1 MQYDSRPRSKPGGV
15 QISDEEFSEFSNIT
29 YDQIMAM
36 VDVGKLKKL
45 EGYMRQ
51 EGYFPTADTASLR
64 LKELGHLDPVA
75 NSAASKAEKA
85 EALKSIKAFTEKAK
99 TSAPVAGKPSRVQD
113 DKSLPPVRPGAV
125 LQVAPIASK
134 PQATEQTDSGSGV
147 KAIPSSSGEDKKDSK
162 FGPGTVRSGKE
173 YYKDWDKFADEEA
186 DSDDEDEVAAPAVK
200 KPATPAAGDAA
211 AAPAPAGPRGP
222 ELTNR
227 LIELNAGLSEAE
239 RMWNA
244 EREKEKGNEC
254 FRAKEFAPAVERY
267 TVSLGYWPEA
277 APVHGNRAAAYI
289 KLKMWAEA
297 EADCNAAL
305 ALDSAFVKA
314 HVRRAAA
321 RLEMNKPAL
330 AMEDIEAALAADP
343 SNREVIAM
351 RDKAER
357 ILDRAT
363 LKRVVIEEMDDSSE
377 DEDEE
382 TADSVAAK
390 PPTPP
395 LAPPSAASK
404 TRIAVVEDD
413 SSEEEEE
420 SKPEPKPVPQPA
432 QQPAQAPPAE
442 RKTRIAVVEDDSDD
456 DEEEDTKPAQP
467 AAVPPK
473 PTPATAAPKPAPAP
487 ASAKAAPA
495 PTAPKTAP
503 VPAAPKAAAAVP
515 PASAPKPT
523 TAPAAAPVPAPAA
536 PKPTPAQAPA
546 SAASKPTHAP
556 TPAAVP
562 APAPAAPK
570 PTPAPTPAPAPAAP
584 KPPVPAPKSP
594 DQLADDFKVQGN
606 QLVGAGELGKAME
619 MYDKAVQLAPDNSL
633 LYSNRALCKLKK
645 SDFKGCL
652 KDSSMA
658 IALDPHNMKAMH
670 RRAMAKKELGLL
682 VAARTDLNIATEM
695 AAAGSKEKEQMKK
708 DMRGIVEAMVRREQ
722 QKKEE
727 AAKAKAKSAAA
738 SREYKYKGGVTI
750 EEIEDEDDTPVPSKA
765 DGEVISTAQMETIE
779 SDATKTALSVSRKAA
794 DARKEWEG
802 KQAEI
807 SKSARE
813 AEEAAAALAAQE
825 QVQIKAAA
833 DLAGADELAGLSVDQ
848 VKDRGNLCFQQK
860 DYAGAVALYARCLAL
875 EPFNIAV
882 LCNMAMTQNK
892 MGNAQGALEH
902 CDKVL
907 AAAADDDAAV
917 VVDAKAMAKA
927 RHSIALEEEIAD
939 VVQRVQASI
948 RPGTPDPKPP
958 LASEGHP
965 QRRKIPVEESDDD
978 EEMQA
983 PAPAVLLPNPQPSEA
998 VQSPKAQSTEAVQVP
1013 EPEPTSAPVA
1023 TTSQP
1028 AKSAAEVAE
1037 TERLAG
1043 NEHFKKGEMEE
1054 AVACYGRSIE
1064 ATPAAAAYANRA
1076 LVLLKLQRAAEA
1088 EADCRVALK
1097 LEPGYDK
1104 AENRLAS
1111 ALRALGGL
1119 GQLAEA
1125 KALLDKLAT
1134 SMPGNPNI
1142 ARERREVMVEEV
1154 SSSDS
1159 EDDGTAVLRSS
1170 SSISPQAQSQASSTA
1185 SVPQPA
1191 PPSASAKV
1199 KPSEVKPSEAKAPMS
1214 AGKVHAAASAKAAA
1228 AIDKLALKT
1237 PATPKTAIDF
1247 ERGCRLIVS
1256 HPAVLVEFIHSI
1268 KPASYPQLF
1277 KDGLQTSAIGFL
1289 AQGLKASVSIAK
1301 EAGEVKAAATFAAQA
1316 LESLTTVSRF
1326 SLLVNMIPRSDK
1338 ALIKELVDEV
1348 EAASLDV
1355 TTLRTKYRV

>member
-1 MQYDSRPRSKPGGV
+1 MLTLEANT
-15 QISDEEFSEFSNIT
+15 DET
-29 YDQIMAM
+29 AKA
-36 VDVGKLKKL
+36 VT
-45 EGYMRQ
+45 
-51 EGYFPTADTASLR
+51 PT
-64 LKELGHLDPVA
+64 
-75 NSAASKAEKA
+75 
-85 EALKSIKAFTEKAK
+85 
-99 TSAPVAGKPSRVQD
+99 
-113 DKSLPPVRPGAV
+113 
-125 LQVAPIASK
+125 
-134 PQATEQTDSGSGV
+134 TDS
-147 KAIPSSSGEDKKDSK
+147 
-162 FGPGTVRSGKE
+162 
-173 YYKDWDKFADEEA
+173 
-186 DSDDEDEVAAPAVK
+186 
-200 KPATPAAGDAA
+200 
-211 AAPAPAGPRGP
+211 
-222 ELTNR
+222 
-227 LIELNAGLSEAE
+227 
-239 RMWNA
+239 
-244 EREKEKGNEC
+244 
-254 FRAKEFAPAVERY
+254 
-267 TVSLGYWPEA
+267 
-277 APVHGNRAAAYI
+277 
-289 KLKMWAEA
+289 
-297 EADCNAAL
+297 
-305 ALDSAFVKA
+305 
-314 HVRRAAA
+314 
-321 RLEMNKPAL
+321 
-330 AMEDIEAALAADP
+330 
-343 SNREVIAM
+343 
-351 RDKAER
+351 
-357 ILDRAT
+357 
-363 LKRVVIEEMDDSSE
+363 
-377 DEDEE
+377 
-382 TADSVAAK
+382 
-390 PPTPP
+390 
-395 LAPPSAASK
+395 
-404 TRIAVVEDD
+404 
-413 SSEEEEE
+413 
-420 SKPEPKPVPQPA
+420 
-432 QQPAQAPPAE
+432 
-442 RKTRIAVVEDDSDD
+442 
-456 DEEEDTKPAQP
+456 
-467 AAVPPK
+467 
-473 PTPATAAPKPAPAP
+473 
-487 ASAKAAPA
+487 
-495 PTAPKTAP
+495 
-503 VPAAPKAAAAVP
+503 
-515 PASAPKPT
+515 
-523 TAPAAAPVPAPAA
+523 
-536 PKPTPAQAPA
+536 
-546 SAASKPTHAP
+546 
-556 TPAAVP
+556 
-562 APAPAAPK
+562 
-570 PTPAPTPAPAPAAP
+570 
-584 KPPVPAPKSP
+584 
-594 DQLADDFKVQGN
+594 
-606 QLVGAGELGKAME
+606 
-619 MYDKAVQLAPDNSL
+619 
-633 LYSNRALCKLKK
+633 
-645 SDFKGCL
+645 
-652 KDSSMA
+652 
-658 IALDPHNMKAMH
+658 
-670 RRAMAKKELGLL
+670 
-682 VAARTDLNIATEM
+682 
-695 AAAGSKEKEQMKK
+695 
-708 DMRGIVEAMVRREQ
+708 
-722 QKKEE
+722 
-727 AAKAKAKSAAA
+727 
-738 SREYKYKGGVTI
+738 
-750 EEIEDEDDTPVPSKA
+750 
-765 DGEVISTAQMETIE
+765 
-779 SDATKTALSVSRKAA
+779 
-794 DARKEWEG
+794 
-802 KQAEI
+802 
-807 SKSARE
+807 
-813 AEEAAAALAAQE
+813 
-825 QVQIKAAA
+825 
-833 DLAGADELAGLSVDQ
+833 LAGADELAGLSVDQ
-848 VKDRGNLCFQQK
+848 VKDRGNLPC
-860 DYAGAVALYARCLAL
+860 APAACPGALQHRC
-875 EPFNIAV
+875 AV
-882 LCNMAMTQNK
+882 HMAMTQNK

-927 RHSIALEEEIAD
+927 RHRRAVALQMLGRLDESLEEYRVVKAAMPFSIALEEEIAD